1 MKGTGVHLLSTSVG
15 ILMMSG
21 LKFHN
26 ALSPSLR
33 FSPKDGL
40 LNALL
45 LGLEILA
52 GFPKILKFLSL
63 LPRIWY
69 SFLTCIRY
77 WNVFSKLNTTSY
89 NAYKRSNFDQDFYEK
104 NRANITLHETARK
117 HFDSLGV
124 KKLPK
129 ISELK
134 QEYVTLQAQKK
145 KLYVD
150 YYELKEKS
158 RELLIAKHNAQKIL
172 DMEITAPD
180 ATPDV
185 KSRDTSRQSTDEETP
200 EI

>member
-1 MKGTGVHLLSTSVG
+1 M
-15 ILMMSG
+15 
-21 LKFHN
+21 
-26 ALSPSLR
+26 
-33 FSPKDGL
+33 
-40 LNALL
+40 
-45 LGLEILA
+45 
-52 GFPKILKFLSL
+52 
-63 LPRIWY
+63 
-69 SFLTCIRY
+69 
-77 WNVFSKLNTTSY
+77 NTTSY

-134 QEYVTLQAQKK
+134 QEYATLQSQKK
-145 KLYVD
+145 KLYAD

-172 DMEITAPD
+172 DMEI

-185 KSRDTSRQSTDEETP
+185 KSRDTSRQSTNEETP